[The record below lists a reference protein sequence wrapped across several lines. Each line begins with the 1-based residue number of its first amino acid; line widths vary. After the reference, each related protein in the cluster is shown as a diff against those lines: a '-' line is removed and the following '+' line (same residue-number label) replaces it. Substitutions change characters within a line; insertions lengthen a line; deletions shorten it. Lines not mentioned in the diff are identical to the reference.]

1 MGRRPEIIHGGNHKD
16 ERGTVSFFNEFD
28 LLPVRRFYVI
38 EHPDVIVVRAWQAHK
53 IEQKWFYVIAG
64 SFKIVIVK
72 PEEWLGAFEEINS
85 QEFILRKGDDRI
97 LYVPGGFANGFKALE
112 PGSQLMVFSDFPLS
126 RAGSDDFR
134 FDKSLW
140 YDWENTKAGI

>member
-1 MGRRPEIIHGGNHKD
+1 MNGTPKIIHGRNHKD
-16 ERGTVSFFNEFD
+16 ERGTLSFFNEFD

-38 EHPDVIVVRAWQAHK
+38 EHLDVSVVRAWQAHK

-72 PEEWLGAFEEINS
+72 PEEWLGASEKS
-85 QEFILRKGDDRI
+85 SPQEFILKSGDNRLLHI
-97 LYVPGGFANGFKALE
+97 PGGFANGFQALK
-112 PGSQLMVFSDFPLS
+112 PGSQLMVFSDFPIFK
-126 RAGSDDFR
+126 AGSDDFR

-140 YDWENTKAGI
+140 YDWR